1 MENTDRTMLEDLLVA
16 EILRMAKER
25 KAERN
30 TTSDC
35 IAESIKLIRQKR
47 GEVLRLLA
55 ETL

>member
-55 ETL
+55 ETM